1 MQDQPSANLSRRYG
15 YLENAFD
22 GGASGC
28 LALNQH
34 DRKICGAHKIQCR
47 VGNMHRTAEVRPLQV
62 TASRRDTL
70 RVRLMLAMILS
81 YLGMMAFVIYSA
93 RHPPPAAIASTIFS
107 PAMIALASCMAVS
120 VILTGLFVLMRH
132 GD

>member
-1 MQDQPSANLSRRYG
+1 
-15 YLENAFD
+15 
-22 GGASGC
+22 
-28 LALNQH
+28 
-34 DRKICGAHKIQCR
+34 
-47 VGNMHRTAEVRPLQV
+47 MHRTAEVRPLQV
-62 TASRRDTL
+62 TASRPDTL

-120 VILTGLFVLMRH
+120 VTLTGLFVLMRH